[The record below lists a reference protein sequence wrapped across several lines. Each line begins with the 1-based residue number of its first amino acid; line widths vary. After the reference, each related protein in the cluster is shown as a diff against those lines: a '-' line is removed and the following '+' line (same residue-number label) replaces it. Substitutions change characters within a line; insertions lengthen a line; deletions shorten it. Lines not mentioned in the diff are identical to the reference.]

1 MKDEILHALSEE
13 IQEQDYCIVLIT
25 QSLPAGRIR
34 TRRQKIWRWVRLW
47 GHGFRFRALR
57 KR

>member
-1 MKDEILHALSEE
+1 MKDEILHALS
-13 IQEQDYCIVLIT
+13 DRSRTTALFLIT